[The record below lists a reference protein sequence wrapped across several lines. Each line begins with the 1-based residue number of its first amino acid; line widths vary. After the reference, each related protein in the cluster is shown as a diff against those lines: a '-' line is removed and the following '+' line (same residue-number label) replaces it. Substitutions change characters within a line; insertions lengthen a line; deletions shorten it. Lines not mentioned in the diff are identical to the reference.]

1 MAVSPPIG
9 AWRSSNTQSEIP
21 MGARILIVDDEENQR
36 RALAIGL
43 RLEGFDVSEAHDGE
57 AALVK
62 LSESSVDVALV
73 DLMMPGIN
81 GLELARR
88 LRFSHPEVRIVLTS
102 AYHLTERQLERAG
115 LGPVAFVPK
124 PYAME
129 DLVGFL
135 RAKTTAEKGAA

>member
-1 MAVSPPIG
+1 MAC
-9 AWRSSNTQSEIP
+9 
-21 MGARILIVDDEENQR
+21 ILIVDDEENQR

-43 RLEGFDVSEAHDGE
+43 RLEGFDVREAHDGE
-57 AALVK
+57 SALARLV
-62 LSESSVDVALV
+62 ESRADIALI

-88 LRFSHPEVRIVLTS
+88 LRFSYPEVRIVLTS

-115 LGPVAFVPK
+115 LGPIAFVPK

-135 RAKTTAEKGAA
+135 RTKTAPEAPSS